1 MVKSKV
7 SSQAHT
13 KNKVFNLK
21 LNSKNIQTM
30 LKIYMDA
37 KYWINEILKTFKPS
51 KVSSQAHVCSM
62 TCLQIIGPF
71 QFMLKLNKWWN
82 YCMLALQH
90 IVRTH
95 NSS

>member
-37 KYWINEILKTFKPS
+37 KY
-51 KVSSQAHVCSM
+51 
-62 TCLQIIGPF
+62 
-71 QFMLKLNKWWN
+71 
-82 YCMLALQH
+82 
-90 IVRTH
+90 
-95 NSS
+95 

>member
-13 KNKVFNLK
+13 KNKVFKFK

-37 KYWINEILKTFKPS
+37 KYD
-51 KVSSQAHVCSM
+51 AHVCSM

-71 QFMLKLNKWWN
+71 QFMLKLNK
-82 YCMLALQH
+82 
-90 IVRTH
+90 
-95 NSS
+95 